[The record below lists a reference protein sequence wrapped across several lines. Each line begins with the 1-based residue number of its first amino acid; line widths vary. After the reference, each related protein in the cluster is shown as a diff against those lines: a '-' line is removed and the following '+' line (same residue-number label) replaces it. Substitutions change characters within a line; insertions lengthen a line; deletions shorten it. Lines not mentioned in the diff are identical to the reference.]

1 MLELT
6 TYSAERAHL
15 MLKVLAQLQLLPTEM
30 DLADGIYNAWKY
42 AEKYECLMKSRST
55 NIPNT
60 PITDGAT
67 T

>member
-15 MLKVLAQLQLLPTEM
+15 MLKVLAELNLLPTGM

-42 AEKYECLMKSRST
+42 AEKYECLMKSQSINT
-55 NIPNT
+55 PNN